1 MKRVI
6 INKEVK
12 ENIVIRHIEDELK
25 EDMLDYSV
33 SVITD
38 RALPYLQDGLK
49 PVQRRILYTMR
60 NSNEL
65 KKSARVVGNVMGHYH
80 PKGDSG
86 IYGALV
92 RMAQPFRMYVPF
104 IVPQGNFGSL
114 DAQDSPAAQRY
125 SECRIDPVAQTIFF
139 KYNQLGIK
147 YQDNYDA
154 TELEP
159 SCLVPI
165 MPTVLINGAIGIA
178 VGIATY
184 IPTHN
189 PIEVLN
195 TYEAYIEKKLT
206 IENVRKYLKAPDP
219 VTPCYIIEG
228 EGIDRAYRSGSGKY
242 HCMSHYHIEDDTR
255 GKKKIVFTSVLPN
268 RFKDNDVLALVQ
280 KCRDQ
285 RNPLSQMVADITDES
300 SKEGIRIV
308 VVIKKDIKVE
318 DAIEA
323 LIAARFCY
331 DSFTISMRVIDK
343 GRPVK
348 LGIFDMMMRFHAL
361 NKETSV
367 RHLITLKDKKEQRL
381 HILDGLEMAVT
392 NYDTVIEIIRKAKD
406 KESSIEAL
414 IKKYKIDEIQAT
426 AILDTKLIS
435 LVNKG
440 DSIKEERKVI
450 KNEVKEINHNLKD
463 IDGYILGLLG
473 ELRTALKPYSKRR
486 CKIIKEIPKTPL

>member
-1 MKRVI
+1 
-6 INKEVK
+6 
-12 ENIVIRHIEDELK
+12 
-25 EDMLDYSV
+25 
-33 SVITD
+33 
-38 RALPYLQDGLK
+38 
-49 PVQRRILYTMR
+49 MR
-60 NSNEL
+60 
-65 KKSARVVGNVMGHYH
+65 
-80 PKGDSG
+80 
-86 IYGALV
+86 
-92 RMAQPFRMYVPF
+92 
-104 IVPQGNFGSL
+104 
-114 DAQDSPAAQRY
+114 
-125 SECRIDPVAQTIFF
+125 
-139 KYNQLGIK
+139 
-147 YQDNYDA
+147 
-154 TELEP
+154 
-159 SCLVPI
+159 
-165 MPTVLINGAIGIA
+165 
-178 VGIATY
+178 
-184 IPTHN
+184 
-189 PIEVLN
+189 
-195 TYEAYIEKKLT
+195 
-206 IENVRKYLKAPDP
+206 
-219 VTPCYIIEG
+219 
-228 EGIDRAYRSGSGKY
+228 
-242 HCMSHYHIEDDTR
+242 HYHIEDDTR

-323 LIAARFCY
+323 LIAVRFCY

-367 RHLITLKDKKEQRL
+367 RHLTTLKDKKEQRL
-381 HILDGLEMAVT
+381 HILDGLEIAVT
-392 NYDTVIEIIRKAKD
+392 NYDTVIEIIRKSKD
-406 KESSIEAL
+406 KQSSIEAL